1 MRLDNLVKVS
11 FVKGGARILDCLM
24 PSQPGPHAPRP
35 LNSWPVTRSRGGTQS
50 RSRTLSEV
58 AASPCCPPS
67 TALPSLP
74 PELSWKEAQ
83 EKRRRH
89 TVSWAQGQVTFP
101 IQHLYK
107 SYLMKLR
114 GKKN

>member
-1 MRLDNLVKVS
+1 MKVNI
-11 FVKGGARILDCLM
+11 VRGGARIPDVLHMKPALPQAAQSFNSKQVAWSWFRGCDIHLPVW
-24 PSQPGPHAPRP
+24 PSWGAA
-35 LNSWPVTRSRGGTQS
+35 GFAF
-50 RSRTLSEV
+50 TLSP
-58 AASPCCPPS
+58 ATP
-67 TALPSLP
+67 LPSLP
-74 PELSWKEAQ
+74 PEHSRKETH
-83 EKRRRH
+83 EERCRH